1 MFDHVGHQ
9 LRRIAAN
16 AEEFKATFIFYKALK
31 DGMSRYAHPM
41 PILAL
46 ENLAQSYEWLDIP
59 TRTYCLNDDVQGWRS
74 FFIVTMESS
83 AGDI

>member
-9 LRRIAAN
+9 LRRITTD
-16 AEEFKATFIFYKALK
+16 AEEFKATFIFDEALE
-31 DGMSRYAHPM
+31 DGMRRYAHPV
-41 PILAL
+41 PILTL

-74 FFIVTMESS
+74 FFIITMQSS
-83 AGDI
+83 AGGL